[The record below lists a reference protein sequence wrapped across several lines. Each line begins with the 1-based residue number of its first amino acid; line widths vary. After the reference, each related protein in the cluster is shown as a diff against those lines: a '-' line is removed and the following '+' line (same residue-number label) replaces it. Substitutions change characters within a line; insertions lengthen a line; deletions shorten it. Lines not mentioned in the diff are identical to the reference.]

1 MCTHTHIRTHNTH
14 TYGLTSHITMKQ
26 YRVAKYMYVLS
37 SPVSTG
43 DSSEGG
49 DDSVGQPLM
58 EELGDVEGLLGEWG
72 TEGDT
77 VQGEVI
83 Q

>member
-1 MCTHTHIRTHNTH
+1 MH
-14 TYGLTSHITMKQ
+14 TYVWAHFPHHMKQ
-26 YRVAKYMYVLS
+26 CQVAKYTYVPS

-49 DDSVGQPLM
+49 DDSIGQPLM
-58 EELGDVEGLLGEWG
+58 EELGDVEGLLGWWG
-72 TEGDT
+72 AEGDT